1 MGSSKPK
8 GEQHSGVCDEGAS
21 DEEASDEEAAAYNL
35 ALDDGGRK

>member
-21 DEEASDEEAAAYNL
+21 DEVAAVAAAYNL